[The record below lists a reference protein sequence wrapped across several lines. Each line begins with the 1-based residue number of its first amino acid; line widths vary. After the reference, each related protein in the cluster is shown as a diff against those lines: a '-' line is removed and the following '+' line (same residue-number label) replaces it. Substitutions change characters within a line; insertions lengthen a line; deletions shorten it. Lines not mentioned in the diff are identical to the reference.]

1 MKVRIN
7 DDTVHLYSLACFQ
20 HSTIQVWGLFRLF
33 TFRFYHNLLEN
44 RRNGLHT
51 FFYLLTIF
59 LNRSLWE
66 VVYPRCPT

>member
-51 FFYLLTIF
+51 FFYYKQYHC
-59 LNRSLWE
+59 RSFND
-66 VVYPRCPT
+66 VNANGYG